1 MKNIVF
7 NENNNHINF
16 SYKNIEGM
24 DKILNYFKEK
34 LIENNFDYKL
44 VTKLSALI
52 YINMA
57 LHDEK
62 FGKVLWFKG
71 LE

>member
-1 MKNIVF
+1 MN
-7 NENNNHINF
+7 
-16 SYKNIEGM
+16 
-24 DKILNYFKEK
+24 KILNYFKEQII
-34 LIENNFDYKL
+34 LNNFDYKV

-57 LHDEK
+57 PLHEEK

-71 LE
+71 LEQLHKND